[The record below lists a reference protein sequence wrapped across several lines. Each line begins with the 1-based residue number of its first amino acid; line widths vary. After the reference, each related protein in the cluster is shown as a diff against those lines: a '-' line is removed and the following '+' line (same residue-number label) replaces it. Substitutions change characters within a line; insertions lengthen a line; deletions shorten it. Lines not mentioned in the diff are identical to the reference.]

1 MSSLKKGFFSF
12 GSILIL
18 TSESMFS
25 ANQPGDSGV
34 GASVGSCANVSSST
48 AGATV
53 KVSALVNTW
62 WARINL
68 PQKSANQ
75 PDLALKGI
83 SLFPLRYVS
92 CSGKPGSILVKSPC

>member
-1 MSSLKKGFFSF
+1 MLSLKIGHFSF

-18 TSESMFS
+18 TQEFVFS

-53 KVSALVNTW
+53 KVSAFEDAFFRLVYW
-62 WARINL
+62 
-68 PQKSANQ
+68 PQ
-75 PDLALKGI
+75 
-83 SLFPLRYVS
+83 F
-92 CSGKPGSILVKSPC
+92 